1 MQLADP
7 FELQQQS
14 FELVFPGADPLDGS
28 ETLLEDR
35 LLEEPLASM
44 LGLFPPTPILSDV
57 RDHPRVEDRLTVTR
71 SVVATVQA
79 QDRAGKIDADA
90 LGDVLDVSESLDEER
105 GFVAVARS
113 GDEGSNHV
121 AMAIAKNA
129 SRGTPCRG
137 TAPIGGNRPSCARMT
152 SLAVLDTATLA
163 SSIDPIRIR
172 TTAFAMLVAVAM
184 LHVVD
189 IALWN
194 S

>member
-1 MQLADP
+1 
-7 FELQQQS
+7 
-14 FELVFPGADPLDGS
+14 
-28 ETLLEDR
+28 
-35 LLEEPLASM
+35 M

-121 AMAIAKNA
+121 AMAIAE
-129 SRGTPCRG
+129 GDDL
-137 TAPIGGNRPSCARMT
+137 AP
-152 SLAVLDTATLA
+152 LV
-163 SSIDPIRIR
+163 
-172 TTAFAMLVAVAM
+172 MLVAVASE
-184 LHVVD
+184 VVA
-189 IALWN
+189 ALLGGGAGAVAVDHADV
-194 S
+194 